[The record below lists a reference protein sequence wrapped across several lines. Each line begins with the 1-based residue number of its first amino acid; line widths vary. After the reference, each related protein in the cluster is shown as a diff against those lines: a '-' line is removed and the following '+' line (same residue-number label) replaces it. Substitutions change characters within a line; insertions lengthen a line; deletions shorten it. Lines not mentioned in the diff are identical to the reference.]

1 MRITHRL
8 SLVGFILLAASH
20 TYASAQ
26 EIDVAAV
33 DSFISYIEQHNQGI
47 GEVAISQ
54 NGRMIYDRA
63 FGKDAVPP
71 DNGKYRVGSVSKLF
85 TAILVHRLYE
95 EKRLTPESALENDF
109 PLFVTADSITMAHM
123 LSHRSGLA
131 DYALKEDTL
140 PLWLTQPVDEA
151 EILAEI
157 VRQGVLFA
165 PGENIRYSN
174 TAYYLLR
181 RIVERRY
188 GLPYRDIV
196 ERYITAPLHLYDT
209 EAAVADSE
217 AAAPPYQL
225 NTANCWQEVDDF
237 YFPNVIGVGDIIS
250 TPRDLLRLIEALF
263 SKSILGDTL
272 ASAMLPQGSD
282 TFGYGM
288 MRMPFYERTFYGHAG
303 DTFGSHSVVM
313 YNPADG
319 IAIALCL
326 NGCSTPRNTLLIGI
340 ASAIYG
346 REYEYPDFSQL
357 QQYRAPSDSLPMYAG
372 RFRSE
377 SFPLPFTITC
387 DGQNLSLH
395 VAGQPPVWLESKSP
409 GIFVNT
415 PTSVGIAFRDKD
427 RFAFRQSGSLLI
439 FTRVAE

>member
-95 EKRLTPESALENDF
+95 EKRLAPESALENDF

-217 AAAPPYQL
+217 AATPPYQL

-272 ASAMLPQGSD
+272 SSAMLPQGSD

-415 PTSVGIAFRDKD
+415 PTGVGIAFRDKD

>member
-95 EKRLTPESALENDF
+95 EKRLTPGTALENDF

-181 RIVERRY
+181 RIVERLY

-217 AAAPPYQL
+217 AATPPYQL

-272 ASAMLPQGSD
+272 SSAMLPQGSD

>member
-95 EKRLTPESALENDF
+95 EKRLAPESALENDF
-109 PLFVTADSITMAHM
+109 PLFATADSITMAHM

-196 ERYITAPLHLYDT
+196 ERYITALLHLYDT

-217 AAAPPYQL
+217 AATPPYQL

-282 TFGYGM
+282 IFGYGM

-415 PTSVGIAFRDKD
+415 PTGVGIAFRDKD

>member
-1 MRITHRL
+1 MHITHRL

-95 EKRLTPESALENDF
+95 EKRLAPESALENDF
-109 PLFVTADSITMAHM
+109 PLFATADSITMALM

-131 DYALKEDTL
+131 DYALKEDSL

-272 ASAMLPQGSD
+272 SSAMLPQGSD
-282 TFGYGM
+282 IFGYGM

-415 PTSVGIAFRDKD
+415 PTGVGIAFRDKD

>member
-95 EKRLTPESALENDF
+95 EKRLTPGTALENDF

-282 TFGYGM
+282 IFGYGM

-415 PTSVGIAFRDKD
+415 PTGVGIAFRDKD
-427 RFAFRQSGSLLI
+427 RFAFRQSGRLLI